1 MKRLSAWLLHP
12 PDSAPKATILI
23 RLMAGG
29 VFLWE
34 GILKFVYTNQGVGR
48 FTKIGIPAPH
58 ATAAFVGGLEILGGM
73 LLIAGFLTRLIAIPF
88 VIEMLVAIASTKI
101 ALYLGTSPLPL
112 PPAPPQVG
120 IWAVLHE
127 VRSEY
132 AQMMSVLFLGSAG
145 PGRWSLDAVL
155 ARKRRSHRSVGVFE
169 GQSHGSGMN
178 QGLFELPRFQE
189 STAAKPRLHRGSRN
203 NASTRA

>member
-1 MKRLSAWLLHP
+1 MKRLVAWILNP
-12 PDSAPKATILI
+12 PVSAPKATIVI

-34 GILKFVYTNQGVGR
+34 GILKFVYKNQGVGR

-58 ATAAFVGGLEILGGM
+58 ATAVFVGGLEILGGI

-88 VIEMLVAIASTKI
+88 VIEMLVAIVSTKI

-132 AQMMSVLFLGSAG
+132 AQLMSVLFLGIVG
-145 PGRWSLDAVL
+145 PGAWSLDAVL
-155 ARKRRSHRSVGVFE
+155 GGSLPAPSVAGRRIHHVQRAGECRRLTDRVG
-169 GQSHGSGMN
+169 
-178 QGLFELPRFQE
+178 LPV
-189 STAAKPRLHRGSRN
+189 RGP
-203 NASTRA
+203 STRS

>member
-1 MKRLSAWLLHP
+1 MKRLSAWLLHS
-12 PDSAPKATILI
+12 PDSAPKATILV

-34 GILKFVYTNQGVGR
+34 GILKFVYRNQGVGR

-58 ATAAFVGGLEILGGM
+58 VTAVFIGVLEILGGV
-73 LLIAGFLTRLIAIPF
+73 LLIAGLLTRLIAVPF

-112 PPAPPQVG
+112 PPAPPTVG

-127 VRSEY
+127 IRSDY
-132 AQMMSVLFLGSAG
+132 AQIMSVLFLGIVG
-145 PGRWSLDAVL
+145 PGRWSVDAAL
-155 ARKRRSHRSVGVFE
+155 ARRRRRPIQTVGLTFSNRV
-169 GQSHGSGMN
+169 SGSD
-178 QGLFELPRFQE
+178 EL
-189 STAAKPRLHRGSRN
+189 RL
-203 NASTRA
+203 AQ